1 MAAAEQ
7 ARYWIALFGEGGE
20 KAGIQRALGRHKELK
35 AARSV
40 FRRLISRYQGRLIML
55 CDRATY
61 WPAVMAGLGIADR
74 DA

>member
-40 FRRLISRYQGRLIML
+40 FRRLSVGIK
-55 CDRATY
+55 
-61 WPAVMAGLGIADR
+61 AGSSC
-74 DA
+74 

>member
-40 FRRLISRYQGRLIML
+40 FRRLSVGIKAGSSCYVIERLIG
-55 CDRATY
+55 
-61 WPAVMAGLGIADR
+61 PQ
-74 DA
+74 